1 MPLSQTQ
8 RQVLEAAL
16 GHPERLVV
24 HFPAHLKGGA
34 RGKVL
39 AALISAGFIT
49 QHPESS
55 ADMPIYAVSQSGLA
69 VLGIEAPAPQTGASN
84 PYRPNDRSAAG
95 GLREGTKQATLIALL
110 KQAHGASLSELA
122 QASGWQAHT
131 IRGFMAGS
139 LKKKL
144 GLTVTSDKAE
154 GQERRYRIA

>member
-110 KQAHGASLSELA
+110 KHANGASLSEMA